1 MESADFRSPAGADK
15 VSRVG
20 TRNDIRRGVACDR
33 VPKLCDRILASD
45 QVTGIMVK
53 ILIIDDEPGVR
64 SALRRI
70 LTADGHEVL
79 EAANGAEATRIVEG
93 ENIDLVFTDIFMP
106 EMDGIE
112 FVLWVVD
119 HFPDC
124 PVVAMSGG
132 GATPMGSVLDDA
144 RALGAVDVVEKPL
157 DPERIRRIVSEHRS

>member
-1 MESADFRSPAGADK
+1 
-15 VSRVG
+15 
-20 TRNDIRRGVACDR
+20 
-33 VPKLCDRILASD
+33 
-45 QVTGIMVK
+45 MVK

-93 ENIDLVFTDIFMP
+93 EDVDLVFTDIFMP

>member
-1 MESADFRSPAGADK
+1 MAFDS
-15 VSRVG
+15 
-20 TRNDIRRGVACDR
+20 
-33 VPKLCDRILASD
+33 VPKLCDRIHATD
-45 QVTGIMVK
+45 QITGIMVK
-53 ILIIDDEPGVR
+53 ILIIDDELAVR

-70 LTADGHEVL
+70 LTADGHAVL

-93 ENIDLVFTDIFMP
+93 EDVDLVFTDIFMP

-119 HFPDC
+119 HFPYC

-132 GATPMGSVLDDA
+132 GATPMSSVLDDA

-157 DPERIRRIVSEHRS
+157 DPERVRRIVAEHRS